1 MSYLP
6 SNFMVNITEFSNYSK
21 NSLRIIP
28 TSGQGKVRSN
38 GFIKFT
44 LPIAILDMKTFS
56 IFFDAK
62 TLVNGSDAHAG
73 KLVGFPK
80 NIGQSLI
87 ETLDIFVNGRS
98 IQNVPQYG
106 RIYALLQLYKS
117 NHNAKIKKLQTNA
130 DPSVF
135 STMDNAGVITKYN
148 TYKPSGNATV
158 DSFNNR
164 YVLNDW
170 TGTFL
175 DCQPQILD
183 LNVIGNVE
191 VHIKLASPNIL
202 FATGL
207 DPADNV
213 DYELDN
219 IVAYVDQIHV
229 KSDRYFSTVKG
240 LVDSQEGMQV
250 LFKNYMLY
258 LGDEMSSSKAGTLK
272 ITENCSS
279 LNKVIFGCWDGTKPN
294 GKEPLQLGNPAQIL
308 PVVGSAG
315 FDDAQSAGY
324 YSSNLFNY
332 RTLLS
337 NELATVPSGSYLN
350 NSIYYKQNG
359 LGIGTVQL
367 EINSQDQCNPLSL
380 IEQWQQTLQTFEIH
394 DDADAK
400 QIDPAIKDINVYE
413 KEFYCCAFSTEHIGN
428 KDPSL
433 GWIVSGRDTMSTAM
447 NVTIKTTQGKA
458 WHVNQTALPFIITE
472 MTSRILVKGQR
483 QVLPVR

>member
-1 MSYLP
+1 MSFLP

-44 LPIAILDMKTFS
+44 LPIAVLDMKTFS

-80 NIGQSLI
+80 HIGQSLI

-98 IQNVPQYG
+98 LQNLPQYG
-106 RIYALLQLYKS
+106 RIYALLQNYKR
-117 NHNAKIKKLQTNA
+117 NHNAMIKKLQTNP

-135 STMDNAGVITKYN
+135 STMDNTGLITKYN
-148 TYKPSGNATV
+148 TYRPSGNADV
-158 DSFNNR
+158 DSFKGR

-170 TGTFL
+170 SYTAL

-183 LNVIGNVE
+183 LNIIGNVE
-191 VHIKLASPNIL
+191 IHIKLASPNIL

-207 DPADNV
+207 AAGDQV

-219 IVAYVDQIHV
+219 IVAYVDQIHM
-229 KSDRYFSTVKG
+229 KSDRYFETIRGMVESQNG
-240 LVDSQEGMQV
+240 LQI

-258 LGDEMSSSKAGTLK
+258 LGDEMTASKTTTLK
-272 ITENCSS
+272 ITENTAC
-279 LNKVIFGCWDGTKPN
+279 LNKVIFGCWDNTEPN
-294 GKEPLQLGNPAQIL
+294 GKQPLQLGDTTQIIPGTAGPNFDGAVAQ
-308 PVVGSAG
+308 
-315 FDDAQSAGY
+315 GY

-332 RTLLS
+332 NTIVS
-337 NELATVPSGSYLN
+337 NELAVASSGSLLN

-359 LGIGTVQL
+359 LGINTCQL
-367 EINSQDQCNPLSL
+367 EINSQDQTNPLPL
-380 IEQWQQTLQTFEIH
+380 IEQWQQTLQTFELNI
-394 DDADAK
+394 DDDNK
-400 QIDPAIKDINVYE
+400 QINPAIKDINVYE
-413 KEFYCCAFSTEHIGN
+413 RDFYCCAFSTEHINN
-428 KDPSL
+428 KDQSL
-433 GWIVSGRDTMSTAM
+433 GYLVSGRSTMASSM
-447 NVTIKTTQGKA
+447 NITVKTTQGKA
-458 WHVNQTALPFIITE
+458 WHANQTALPFIITE
-472 MTSRILVKGQR
+472 MTSRLIVKGQR